1 MKTTP
6 VTPAD
11 LARSVLSVPPLARN
25 ADLSL
30 NAAANRAQIRHLEAG
45 GVVTLLYGGNA
56 NLYNVGVSEYPALL
70 DMLEEAAA
78 AESWVI
84 PSIGPDFGRL
94 IEQAKI
100 LRGRKFPTAMAL
112 PMAPQATPAGVE
124 TGLARAAEA
133 FGRPLI
139 IYVKSA
145 AYLAPEALAR
155 LVDRGA
161 VCAIKYAI
169 ELKDSSQ
176 DEYLTKLVDLVDRT
190 QIVSGMG
197 ERPTLVHLLK
207 FKLAGFTS
215 GSVCIAPRSSQ
226 ALLRALQRGDE
237 ATASA
242 LRERFLPLESVRDRL
257 SQIRVMHE
265 AVTLSGVADM
275 GPMLP
280 MLSNIEAEHH
290 AEIREAALALK
301 ALDAHPLDQ
310 AA

>member
-11 LARSVLSVPPLARN
+11 LAGSVLAVPPLARN
-25 ADLSL
+25 ADFSL
-30 NAAANRAQIRHLEAG
+30 NAAANRAQIQHLEAG
-45 GVVTLLYGGNA
+45 GVTTLLYGGNA
-56 NLYNVGVSEYPALL
+56 NLYNVGVSEYPELL

-84 PSIGPDFGRL
+84 PSIGPDYGRL
-94 IEQAKI
+94 MDQAKI
-100 LRGRKFPTAMAL
+100 LRGRTFPTAMAL
-112 PMAPQATPAGVE
+112 PMSPQATPAGVE
-124 TGLARAAEA
+124 AGLARTAEA

-139 IYVKSA
+139 VYVKSA
-145 AYLAPEALAR
+145 GYLAPDALAR
-155 LVDRGA
+155 LVDSGA

-169 ELKDSSQ
+169 ELKDPTQ
-176 DEYLTKLVDLVDRT
+176 DEYLTRLVDLVDRRL
-190 QIVSGMG
+190 IVSGMG
-197 ERPTLVHLLK
+197 ERPTIPHLLQ

-226 ALLRALQRGDE
+226 ALLLALKRGDE
-237 ATASA
+237 TAARA
-242 LRERFLPLESVRDRL
+242 LRERVLPLETLRDQL

-265 AVTLSGVADM
+265 AVTLAGVADM

-280 MLSNIEAEHH
+280 MLSNIEPEHH
-290 AEIREAALALK
+290 AAIRASARALK
-301 ALDAHPLDQ
+301 EIDTQPLEQ

>member
-6 VTPAD
+6 MTPAD
-11 LARSVLSVPPLARN
+11 LAGSVLAVPPLARN
-25 ADLSL
+25 ADFSL

-45 GVVTLLYGGNA
+45 GVTTLLYGGNA

-78 AESWVI
+78 PGSWVI
-84 PSIGPDFGRL
+84 PSIGPDYGRL
-94 IEQAKI
+94 VEQAKL
-100 LRGRKFPTAMAL
+100 LRGRAFPTAMAL
-112 PMAPQATPAGVE
+112 PMSPQATPAGVE
-124 TGLARAAEA
+124 TGLARTAEA

-139 IYVKSA
+139 VYVKSA
-145 AYLAPEALAR
+145 AYLAPDALAR

-161 VCAIKYAI
+161 VGAIKYAI
-169 ELKDSSQ
+169 ELKDPTQ
-176 DEYLTKLVDLVDRT
+176 DAYLTRLLDLVDRNL
-190 QIVSGMG
+190 IVSGMG
-197 ERPTLVHLLK
+197 ERPTIAHLLH

-226 ALLRALQRGDE
+226 ALLRALKRGDE
-237 ATASA
+237 ATAQA
-242 LRERFLPLESVRDRL
+242 LRERVLPLETLRDRL

-265 AVTLSGVADM
+265 AVTLAGIAGM

-280 MLSNIEAEHH
+280 MLSNIEPEHH
-290 AEIREAALALK
+290 AAIREAARALK
-301 ALDAHPLDQ
+301 EIDARPLDR

>member
-11 LARSVLSVPPLARN
+11 LAQSVLAVPPLARH

-30 NAAANRAQIRHLEAG
+30 NAAANKAQIRHLEAG
-45 GVVTLLYGGNA
+45 GVTTLLYGGNA
-56 NLYNVGVSEYPALL
+56 NLYNVGLAEYPALL
-70 DMLEEAAA
+70 DLLEEAAA
-78 AESWVI
+78 PDSWVI
-84 PSIGPDFGRL
+84 PSIGPDYGRL
-94 IEQAKI
+94 IDQARI
-100 LRGRKFPTAMAL
+100 LRGRAFPTAMAL
-112 PMAPQATPAGVE
+112 PMALQSTPAGVE
-124 TGLARAAEA
+124 QGLARTAEA

-145 AYLAPEALAR
+145 AYLAPDALAR
-155 LVDRGA
+155 LVDAGA

-169 ELKDSSQ
+169 EREDPGQ
-176 DEYLTKLVDLVDRT
+176 DEYLTRLVDLVDRRL
-190 QIVSGMG
+190 IVSGMG
-197 ERPTLVHLLK
+197 ERPTISHLLD
-207 FKLAGFTS
+207 FKLAAFTS

-226 ALLRALQRGDE
+226 ALLRALKRGD
-237 ATASA
+237 AAMA
-242 LRERFLPLESVRDRL
+242 QKLRERFLPLETLRDRL

-280 MLSNIEAEHH
+280 MLSNIGPEHH
-290 AEIREAALALK
+290 AEIHETARTLL
-301 ALDAHPLDQ
+301 ALDAEPLEG